1 MDLYLKGKTAV
12 ITGASQGIGRAITK
26 ELAQEGV
33 KVFAVARN
41 EGLLKTLK
49 DEIASSGGIV
59 PVTFAQD
66 IVAGDGPGKIAA
78 AAIAALGH
86 VDILVNNAGRSQPVD
101 VVGPE
106 QPWIASMALDFDR
119 PRQLTQALLP
129 GMIARKKGTIL
140 NITSTYELRTINVS
154 SIAKA
159 SIVMWSKQL
168 AGQLGQYGITVNC
181 LQPGLI
187 DTGNTRNIFTAE
199 ERSDYA
205 AREIP
210 LGDFGEPEDM
220 ANMATFLVSPRARYI
235 TGTVSVVDGGA
246 KRYAF

>member
-26 ELAQEGV
+26 ELAHEGV

-41 EGLLKTLK
+41 QGLLKILK
-49 DEIASSGGIV
+49 DEIALSGGVV
-59 PVTFAQD
+59 PVTFVQNIVD
-66 IVAGDGPGKIAA
+66 IDGPGSIAA

-106 QPWIASMALDFDR
+106 QPWTESMTLDFDR
-119 PRQLTQALLP
+119 PRQLAQALLP

-140 NITSTYELRTINVS
+140 NITSTYELRSINVS
-154 SIAKA
+154 SVAKA

-187 DTGNTRNIFTAE
+187 DTENTRKIFTAD
-199 ERSDYA
+199 ERKAYA

-235 TGTVSVVDGGA
+235 TGTVSVVDGGG